1 MEKGGDRISFIG
13 ATASLLMVYL
23 ASAAPIPLY
32 GIYRAEGALTY
43 TDLSL
48 SSVFYFAGAV
58 TALVIFG
65 RLSNHFGRKRVAVV
79 SVILTALACLLFFN
93 VHSAT
98 PLLLGRLLQG
108 LSCGLA
114 STALASWVVDS
125 SESVPAWLAPAVLST
140 GPMTGLTIGGIGS
153 GILVEYGPM
162 PRQFTFMIVIGL
174 LVLCALLVLKGK
186 ETINGKPGALASL
199 KPDMSLPAT
208 ARKAFPLAAVTFV
221 CTWSL
226 GGFFQAFGPA
236 MAREQ
241 LHSTSALAAALV
253 FASIMAPGSIGAS
266 LAGRMHAVTAQKLGM
281 LSFTIAVMVLL
292 WTLDFGNLTLF
303 LIVSVIT
310 GIAQGTVL
318 AGSIQTMVADLLI
331 TERAGVLSVIY
342 ASSYTGAAIPTL
354 VAGKMSEEFSL
365 LQVASGYGVMA
376 ILGCLAV
383 FLVPAL
389 SRRGKPHEVH

>member
-1 MEKGGDRISFIG
+1 
-13 ATASLLMVYL
+13 
-23 ASAAPIPLY
+23 
-32 GIYRAEGALTY
+32 
-43 TDLSL
+43 
-48 SSVFYFAGAV
+48 
-58 TALVIFG
+58 
-65 RLSNHFGRKRVAVV
+65 
-79 SVILTALACLLFFN
+79 
-93 VHSAT
+93 
-98 PLLLGRLLQG
+98 
-108 LSCGLA
+108 
-114 STALASWVVDS
+114 
-125 SESVPAWLAPAVLST
+125 
-140 GPMTGLTIGGIGS
+140 
-153 GILVEYGPM
+153 
-162 PRQFTFMIVIGL
+162 
-174 LVLCALLVLKGK
+174 
-186 ETINGKPGALASL
+186 
-199 KPDMSLPAT
+199 
-208 ARKAFPLAAVTFV
+208 
-221 CTWSL
+221 
-226 GGFFQAFGPA
+226 

-241 LHSTSALAAALV
+241 LHSSSALAAALV